1 MAAAVIEA
9 LFFGSDEFDFTGDPG
24 AVVLWFS
31 DDPALNEQS
40 RARIQAASSELDHR
54 LRVVTTTF
62 SEPTFRP
69 GNVYFLN
76 TQKLSKNSR
85 LVKGTPEV
93 LDDDVIPG
101 LEPRPDEVQS
111 SIYDTITNTVA
122 NEDLTL
128 YLVLDE
134 AHRGMA
140 TRARER
146 STIVQRLINGQGSVP
161 AMPVVFG
168 ISATVERF
176 EAAMRDAKGRDAL
189 PSVQVDSALVQAS
202 GLLKDDIAL
211 SIPAEDGA
219 FETVLLTKA
228 VEKIKASETAWQDYA
243 CEQGESEAV
252 RPLLV
257 VQVGDKP
264 SQETLTR
271 TLDTIY
277 AAWPELPY
285 DAVANVF
292 GEHTDLAIGQQV
304 VPYIEPQ
311 RVQDATH
318 VRVLLAK
325 SAISTGW
332 DCPRAEVL
340 VSFRPAKD
348 RTHITQLLGRM
359 MRTPLA
365 RRIPGNELLNSVDCL
380 LPLFDRKTA
389 TGVAELL
396 MKGATS
402 KDADEGEDGGGGIGR
417 RVLFDPIP
425 LYANPAIA
433 QAVWERFS
441 AIPSVTIPKK
451 NVKPIRRLTALAT
464 ALSKDHLVD
473 EAVDQAHKHL
483 HAVLDGRAVQYREK
497 LEKAREDVLTMEG
510 EEVRG
515 RIGGEFSYRAFSVS
529 ADPRAIED
537 YYRAST
543 RVLSPALCAS
553 YVDHLVG
560 PDGDEDELLE
570 AHITIA
576 SLGRV
581 PEIAQAVEVEADA
594 LARDWLTK
602 TRVARKGLTDER
614 QAEYD
619 RLESMSATPEPI
631 SLTTPKNAQAD
642 TKVRHSDGTEADLPI
657 REMHLLAS
665 ADGTFPIALNEWERK
680 VLDSEA
686 AQPGFQGW
694 YRNPERAAKESLA
707 VAYKDEVGDWKA
719 LRPDFIFFG
728 TNNDGSVAV
737 DLVDPHGHHL
747 SDALPKL
754 RGLAEFAERFA
765 DYFRRVESVAETG
778 GVLRVLDITKPRV
791 RQAIRDAQSAKAL
804 YESEVASDY

>member
-1 MAAAVIEA
+1 
-9 LFFGSDEFDFTGDPG
+9 
-24 AVVLWFS
+24 
-31 DDPALNEQS
+31 
-40 RARIQAASSELDHR
+40 
-54 LRVVTTTF
+54 
-62 SEPTFRP
+62 
-69 GNVYFLN
+69 
-76 TQKLSKNSR
+76 
-85 LVKGTPEV
+85 
-93 LDDDVIPG
+93 
-101 LEPRPDEVQS
+101 
-111 SIYDTITNTVA
+111 
-122 NEDLTL
+122 
-128 YLVLDE
+128 
-134 AHRGMA
+134 MA
-140 TRARER
+140 TDAG
-146 STIVQRLINGQGSVP
+146 STSSS
-161 AMPVVFG
+161 
-168 ISATVERF
+168 SA
-176 EAAMRDAKGRDAL
+176 G
-189 PSVQVDSALVQAS
+189 
-202 GLLKDDIAL
+202 
-211 SIPAEDGA
+211 
-219 FETVLLTKA
+219 
-228 VEKIKASETAWQDYA
+228 
-243 CEQGESEAV
+243 
-252 RPLLV
+252 
-257 VQVGDKP
+257 
-264 SQETLTR
+264 
-271 TLDTIY
+271 
-277 AAWPELPY
+277 PELPY
-285 DAVANVF
+285 DAIANVF

-311 RVQDATH
+311 RVQDVTH

-464 ALSKDHLVD
+464 ALSKDRLID
-473 EAVDQAHKHL
+473 KAVEQAYKHL

-497 LEKAREDVLTMEG
+497 IAKAREDVLTMEG

-515 RIGGEFSYRAFSVS
+515 RIGGDFSYRAFSVS

-553 YVDHLVG
+553 YVGHLVG
-560 PDGDEDELLE
+560 PNGDEDELLE
-570 AHITIA
+570 AHITVA

-581 PEIAQAVEVEADA
+581 PEIAQAVEAEADA
-594 LARDWLTK
+594 LARDWLTR

-619 RLESMSATPEPI
+619 RLESMSTTPEPI
-631 SLTTPKNAQAD
+631 SLTTPKNGQAD
-642 TKVRHSDGTEADLPI
+642 TKVRHPDGTEEDLPT

-665 ADGTFPIALNEWERK
+665 VDGTIPITLNEWERK
-680 VLDSEA
+680 VLDSEV

-694 YRNPERAAKESLA
+694 YRNPERTAKESLA

-754 RGLAEFAERFA
+754 RGLADFAERFA
-765 DYFRRVESVAETG
+765 NDFRRVESVAETG

-791 RQAIRDAQSAKAL
+791 REAIRDAQSAKAL

>member
-1 MAAAVIEA
+1 M
-9 LFFGSDEFDFTGDPG
+9 
-24 AVVLWFS
+24 
-31 DDPALNEQS
+31 
-40 RARIQAASSELDHR
+40 
-54 LRVVTTTF
+54 
-62 SEPTFRP
+62 
-69 GNVYFLN
+69 
-76 TQKLSKNSR
+76 
-85 LVKGTPEV
+85 
-93 LDDDVIPG
+93 
-101 LEPRPDEVQS
+101 
-111 SIYDTITNTVA
+111 
-122 NEDLTL
+122 
-128 YLVLDE
+128 
-134 AHRGMA
+134 
-140 TRARER
+140 
-146 STIVQRLINGQGSVP
+146 
-161 AMPVVFG
+161 
-168 ISATVERF
+168 
-176 EAAMRDAKGRDAL
+176 
-189 PSVQVDSALVQAS
+189 
-202 GLLKDDIAL
+202 
-211 SIPAEDGA
+211 
-219 FETVLLTKA
+219 LLTKA
-228 VEKIKASETAWQDYA
+228 VEKIKASESAWQDYA

-285 DAVANVF
+285 DAIANVF

-497 LEKAREDVLTMEG
+497 LEKVREDVLTMEG

-642 TKVRHSDGTEADLPI
+642 TKVRHPDGTEADLPI